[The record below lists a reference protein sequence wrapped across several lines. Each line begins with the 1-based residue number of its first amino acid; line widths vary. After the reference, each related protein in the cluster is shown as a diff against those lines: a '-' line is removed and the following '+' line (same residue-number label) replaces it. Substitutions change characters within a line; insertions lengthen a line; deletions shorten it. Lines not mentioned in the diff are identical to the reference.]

1 MTWIFRSSPWSDRA
15 LAVLRIVA
23 GAVFMSYGT
32 MKLFGYPPSPQPM
45 PPFGLASQLGIAG
58 MLETFGGLA
67 IVLGLLTRP
76 VAFVLA
82 GEMAVAYFQAHAPQ
96 SIFPV
101 VNNGVPA
108 VLYCF
113 LFLYLSAAGAGAWSF
128 DRLLRRTVW
137 HAVTGP
143 SLPETDE
150 HRSGTR
156 RIA

>member
-1 MTWIFRSSPWSDRA
+1 MQLPLDGSGVDPRSGGSDDLDFPKFAVERPCAGRA
-15 LAVLRIVA
+15 ADRCGRCLAAKIPILLKA
-23 GAVFMSYGT
+23 
-32 MKLFGYPPSPQPM
+32 
-45 PPFGLASQLGIAG
+45 
-58 MLETFGGLA
+58 
-67 IVLGLLTRP
+67 LLTRP